1 MPHLSLAVL
10 LATQLAASAVAV
22 PPRPLTA
29 ADLAPLLPDG
39 AAAEGR
45 AAYEAGRHAE
55 AAQRLARSK
64 EPGAVFLRAS
74 ALLRA
79 GRPGEAIQASEGL
92 EKALPDIADRITFL
106 RAEALEATGRAE
118 DALAAYAAVPDGS
131 LRGAEARLARARLA
145 AAAGDVAGA
154 RATLAPLVVQKPPA
168 DLSRPDPGAT
178 ALLADGKLA
187 ARAGEG
193 APARASFLECWAGHP
208 LAPEAAECRTALAAL
223 PAPHGAAP
231 GIDDAVRRA
240 EALLDGNRNEPALAL
255 LVPLLKNLPAAAP
268 GEPFACRVRAAAGRA
283 YKKERNYERAIAML
297 RPVAGACADPEQ
309 RVRSLYLLASAASIA
324 GDRQEAVRLYRRLA
338 RDYPAHPFA
347 DDALFFAAD
356 LLARLGRLDEARE
369 ALSALVDAHP
379 NGDFRDEARFR
390 LAWLARRTGDRDAAV
405 AKLLALEEDRK
416 DDPYEH
422 GRAAYWRA
430 RVLAETGADGR
441 AAARAIWADL
451 VARYP
456 ADYYGLLS
464 RARLAGTGRQPALPA
479 PVLLPRAVAEADLTW
494 NPASLRDDPRFRAGL
509 LLLRLGLSRD
519 AADEL
524 SAIDPRRL
532 REAGAESPDAVLL
545 VADLLDRA
553 GDHRAAHGLLRTR
566 ARAAFR
572 RPPDGENVRAW
583 RIAYPPAFRDA
594 VRRWAP
600 PAGVPVDLVQA
611 LMREESAL
619 DPRALSPAGAIGL
632 TQLMLPTA
640 QQVARQ
646 LRLGK
651 VTRTSLTDASLNIR
665 LGARYLG
672 ELVRRFDGSVPLALA
687 AYNAGAGAVGRWM
700 ETRRGLELDEF
711 VEEIPV
717 EETRGYVKRVMR
729 SYAAYR
735 LLYGEQAGEGP
746 VAEIHAPKREAA
758 R

>member
-1 MPHLSLAVL
+1 MPHLVLAVL
-10 LATQLAASAVAV
+10 LAAPAFVA
-22 PPRPLTA
+22 PLPPLTA

-45 AAYEAGRHAE
+45 AAFEAGRYAE

-64 EPGAVFLRAS
+64 EPGAAFLRTS

-79 GRPGEAIQASEGL
+79 GRPEEALGVSADL
-92 EKALPDIADRITFL
+92 ADRLPEIADRVAFL
-106 RAEALEATGRAE
+106 RAEAFEAAGRAGE
-118 DALAAYAAVPDGS
+118 ALAAYAAVPDGS

-145 AAAGDVAGA
+145 AAAGDLAAA
-154 RATLAPLVVQKPPA
+154 RAHLAPLVARRPPA
-168 DLSRPDPGAT
+168 DPSRTDHGAT
-178 ALLADGKLA
+178 ALLAAGRLA

-193 APARASFLECWAGHP
+193 AAARASFLECWAGHP

-223 PAPHGAAP
+223 PGPDGAAP
-231 GIDDAVRRA
+231 SAEDAVRRA
-240 EALLDGNRNEPALAL
+240 EALLDGNRNESALAL
-255 LVPLLKNLPAAAP
+255 LVPLLGDLPAAGP

-283 YKKERNYERAIAML
+283 YRKERSYDRAIAML
-297 RPVAGACADPEQ
+297 RPVVGACGDAEL

-324 GDRQEAVRLYRRLA
+324 GDRHEAVRLYRRLA
-338 RDYPAHPFA
+338 RDYPAHAFA
-347 DDALFFAAD
+347 DDAHFFAAD

-369 ALSALVDAHP
+369 ALVAIVDQHP
-379 NGDFRDEARFR
+379 DGDFRDEARFR
-390 LAWLARRTGDRDAAV
+390 LAWLARRSGDRDAA
-405 AKLLALEEDRK
+405 AARLLALEEDRR

-430 RVLAETGADGR
+430 RVLAESGAEGR

-464 RARLAGTGRQPALPA
+464 RARLAGDGRQPALPA
-479 PVLLPRAVAEADLTW
+479 PALLPRPVAEAELSWD
-494 NPASLRDDPRFRAGL
+494 PASLRDDPRFRAGV

-532 REAGAESPDAVLL
+532 KEAGAESPDAVLL

-583 RIAYPPAFRDA
+583 RIAYPPAFREA

-600 PAGVPVDLVQA
+600 AAGVPVDLVQA

-651 VTRTSLTDASLNIR
+651 VTRASLTDASLNIR
-665 LGARYLG
+665 LGSRYLG
-672 ELVRRFDGSVPLALA
+672 DLVRRFDGSVPLALA

-735 LLYGEQAGEGP
+735 LLYGDAAAEGP
-746 VAEIHAPKREAA
+746 VAGGPPPGEAA
-758 R
+758 DSR

>member
-1 MPHLSLAVL
+1 MPHPILVAL
-10 LATQLAASAVAV
+10 LAAPLATA
-22 PPRPLTA
+22 PLTA
-29 ADLAPLLPDG
+29 ADLSPLLADG
-39 AAAEGR
+39 PGSEGR
-45 AAYEAGRHAE
+45 AAFEAGRWPE

-64 EPGAVFLRAS
+64 EPGAAFLRAA

-79 GRPGEAIQASEGL
+79 GRPAEALGAAEGL
-92 EKALPDIADRITFL
+92 EQALPALADRVAFL
-106 RAEALEATGRAE
+106 RAEALEQEGRPA

-131 LRGAEARLARARLA
+131 LRAAEARLAQARLS
-145 AAAGDVAGA
+145 AAAGDAAAA
-154 RATLAPLVVQKPPA
+154 RGHLAPLLVQRPPA
-168 DLSRPDPGAT
+168 DLSRADPGAT
-178 ALLADGKLA
+178 ALLAAGRLA
-187 ARAGEG
+187 AQEG
-193 APARASFLECWAGHP
+193 DGPAARGYLLECWAGHP
-208 LAPEAAECRTALAAL
+208 LAPEATECRTALGAL
-223 PAPHGAAP
+223 PAPHGAPP
-231 GIDDAVRRA
+231 GTEDAVRRA
-240 EALLDGNRNEPALAL
+240 EALLDANRNEAALAL
-255 LVPLLKNLPAAAP
+255 LGPILKGIPAAGPA
-268 GEPFACRVRAAAGRA
+268 EPFACRVRAAAGRA
-283 YKKERNYERAIAML
+283 YKKERSYERAIATL
-297 RPVAGACADPEQ
+297 RPVAGACADPEL
-309 RVRSLYLLASAASIA
+309 RVRALYLLASAASIA
-324 GDRQEAVRLYRRLA
+324 GDREEAVRLYRRLA
-338 RDYPAHPFA
+338 RDYPDHAFA

-369 ALSALVDAHP
+369 ALAALVQAHP
-379 NGDFRDEARFR
+379 AGDFRDEARFR

-405 AKLLALEEDRK
+405 ARLLALEEERR
-416 DDPYEH
+416 DDAYEH

-430 RVLAETGADGR
+430 RVLAETGAEGR
-441 AAARAIWADL
+441 AAARGIWADL

-464 RARLAGTGRQPALPA
+464 RARLAGTDRQPALPA
-479 PVLLPRAVAEADLTW
+479 PVLLPAPVAEAELSW
-494 NPASLRDDPRFRAGL
+494 NPASLREDPHFRAGL

-545 VADLLDRA
+545 VASLLDRA

-600 PAGVPVDLVQA
+600 SAGVPVDLVQA

-646 LRLGK
+646 LRVGK
-651 VTRTSLTDASLNIR
+651 VTRGSLTDASLNIR

-672 ELVRRFDGSVPLALA
+672 DLVRRFDGSVPLALA
-687 AYNAGAGAVGRWM
+687 AYNAGAGAVGRWLDA
-700 ETRRGLELDEF
+700 RRGLELDEF

-735 LLYGEQAGEGP
+735 LLYGDPGEGP
-746 VAEIHAPKREAA
+746 VAGGPQATREPAA
-758 R
+758 VR